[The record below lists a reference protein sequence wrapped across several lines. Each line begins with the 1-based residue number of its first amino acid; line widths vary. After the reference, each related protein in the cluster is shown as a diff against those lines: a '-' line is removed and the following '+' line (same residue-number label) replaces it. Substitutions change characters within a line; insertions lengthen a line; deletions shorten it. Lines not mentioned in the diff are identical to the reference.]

1 MSTKEYI
8 KYISSEKGFS
18 PHTVTAYKS
27 DLKLFDSFLRNT
39 FGLRSVNAAEHDM
52 IRSWMV
58 SLIKQGESSTS
69 INRRIVSLRS
79 FYKFLLANGV
89 ITSNPAA
96 QIKALKKPERLTKFF
111 EQEKLNTL
119 LNTETTDNSFLA
131 IRNKLVIDILYST
144 GIRRSELLGLNDDSI
159 NQVLKVVKVVGKRNK
174 ERLIPLSDK
183 LINNIN
189 KYKEIKQKSFTNP
202 YPALIVGN
210 KGGKAYPKL
219 IYNVVNKGLTE
230 VSNGKRSPHVLR
242 HSFATHML
250 NNGSDLNIIKEL
262 LGHSNL
268 SATQIYTHNTI
279 EQLKTIYSSAH
290 PRAKIKKGG

>member
-1 MSTKEYI
+1 
-8 KYISSEKGFS
+8 
-18 PHTVTAYKS
+18 
-27 DLKLFDSFLRNT
+27 
-39 FGLRSVNAAEHDM
+39 M

-58 SLIKQGESSTS
+58 ELIKQGESPSS

-89 ITSNPAA
+89 IKSNPAA

-119 LNTETTDNSFLA
+119 LNTATTDNSFTA
-131 IRNKLVIDILYST
+131 VRNKLVIDILYST
-144 GIRRSELLGLNDDSI
+144 GIRRGELLGLKDDSI
-159 NQVLKVVKVVGKRNK
+159 DETLKVVKVVGKRNK

-183 LINNIN
+183 LIRDIN
-189 KYKEIKQKSFTNP
+189 KYKEIKRKSFTNP
-202 YPALIVGN
+202 YPALIIGN

-219 IYNVVNKGLTE
+219 IYNIINKGLTE

-250 NNGSDLNIIKEL
+250 NNGSDLNIVKEL

>member
-27 DLKLFDSFLRNT
+27 DLNHFYSFLKNT
-39 FGLRSVNAAEHDM
+39 FGLDNINVAEPDM

-58 SLIKQGESSTS
+58 ELIKQGESPTT

-89 ITSNPAA
+89 IMSNPAA

-111 EQEKLNTL
+111 EQEKLNSL
-119 LNTETTDNSFLA
+119 LEAEITDNSF
-131 IRNKLVIDILYST
+131 IKNRNRLVIDILYST
-144 GIRRSELLGLNDDSI
+144 GMRRSELLELKDDSI
-159 NQVLKVVKVVGKRNK
+159 NEVLKVVKVIGKRNK

-183 LINNIN
+183 LITVIN
-189 KYKEIKQKSFTNP
+189 KYKEIKHKTFTNP

-219 IYNVVNKGLTE
+219 IYNIINDGLTE

-279 EQLKTIYSSAH
+279 EQLKIIYSSAH

>member
-27 DLKLFDSFLRNT
+27 DLNHFESFLEKT
-39 FGLRSVNAAEHDM
+39 FGLNNINKAEPDM

-58 SLIKQGESSTS
+58 DLIKKEESPTT

-79 FYKFLLANGV
+79 FYKFLLTNGV

-96 QIKALKKPERLTKFF
+96 QTKALKKPERLTKFF
-111 EQEKLNTL
+111 EQEKLNNL
-119 LNTETTDNSFLA
+119 LEEEITEDNFLTN
-131 IRNKLVIDILYST
+131 RNKLVIDILYST
-144 GIRRSELLGLNDDSI
+144 GMRRSELLALKDDSV
-159 NQVLKVVKVVGKRNK
+159 NEVLKVVKVVGKRNK

-183 LINNIN
+183 LISNIN
-189 KYKEIKQKSFTNP
+189 RYKEIKHKSFDAP
-202 YPALIVGN
+202 YPALIIGN
-210 KGGKAYPKL
+210 RGGKAYPKL
-219 IYNVVNKGLTE
+219 IYDIINKGLTS
-230 VSNGKRSPHVLR
+230 VSNGKRSPHILR